1 MLPALSVLG
10 LLPGLLGLSG
20 EAAVHGALLHQVAVD
35 IARLQ
40 CGWNMTND
48 LRRAGARTPVVVVG
62 NMADSAAR
70 EVDR

>member
-1 MLPALSVLG
+1 MDTVW
-10 LLPGLLGLSG
+10 
-20 EAAVHGALLHQVAVD
+20 
-35 IARLQ
+35 LQ
-40 CGWNMTND
+40 CGYNMTHD